1 MKSARRRI
9 AGAVAGLLTMASS
22 VLAAAPTAEAAGYAT
37 MTVQAGAAARSAPYQ
52 SSATFIGYVSSDGWR
67 NPSGQASWVK
77 CWVDAGWATGN
88 YYSNRWF
95 YAYVNYSG
103 GRVPVWAYVHSS
115 YVTNQSSVPR
125 C

>member
-37 MTVQAGAAARSAPYQ
+37 MTVQAGAAARYAPSA
-52 SSATFIGYVSSDGWR
+52 SSAFIGWVTSDGWR
-67 NPSGQASWVK
+67 NPNGQASWVK
-77 CWVDAGWATGN
+77 CWADGGWATGN
-88 YYSNRWF
+88 YSSNRWF
-95 YAYVNYSG
+95 NAYVNYSG
-103 GRVPVWAYVHSS
+103 GRAPVWAYVHSS